1 MTLRFYLSYHSPVRW
16 TAAFFIVLSTI
27 ASVGCAKNP
36 GAVDPQT
43 ATIPERLYEVPPP
56 KRNEGAMWP
65 GDTADNLFFV
75 DAKARNVGDIVTVVV
90 DESATSS
97 QSATTDTSKDS
108 DLEMD
113 WQSLFGL
120 DRSLGV
126 QNFLGSADPFD
137 PRVAASLSRSNQ
149 GSGTTTRA
157 GSLSARVSAVVVDV
171 LPNGILAIEGRRS
184 VKVNHEEQIVVL
196 RGIVREVDIDFDNT
210 VSSRYI
216 ANASITYTG
225 EGVVA
230 DEQRVGWLTRV
241 LTFVW
246 PF

>member
-1 MTLRFYLSYHSPVRW
+1 MIFLSKKKGRVRGCTVLILLW
-16 TAAFFIVLSTI
+16 AAIG
-27 ASVGCAKNP
+27 AVGCAQKKGIVAAKEP
-36 GAVDPQT
+36 M
-43 ATIPERLYEVPPP
+43 IPERLYELPPP
-56 KRNEGAMWP
+56 QRADGAMWP
-65 GDTADNLFFV
+65 GDTADNLFFI

-113 WQSLFGL
+113 WQSLFGI
-120 DRSLGV
+120 DRSLGIS
-126 QNFLGSADPFD
+126 NFLGSADPFD

-157 GSLSARVSAVVVDV
+157 GSLSARVSAMVVDK
-171 LPNGILAIEGRRS
+171 LPNGNLAIEGRRS
-184 VKVNHEEQIVVL
+184 VTVNHEEQIVVL

-230 DEQRVGWLTRV
+230 DEQRVGWLTRI